1 MKSFVFNI
9 ILENDNNYQEGTPV
23 CRANILKLTR
33 FPYRMMFVSFNSNKM
48 GATSG
53 AVTAYPFGAPGFIP
67 G

>member
-1 MKSFVFNI
+1 
-9 ILENDNNYQEGTPV
+9 
-23 CRANILKLTR
+23 
-33 FPYRMMFVSFNSNKM
+33 MMFVSFNSNKM